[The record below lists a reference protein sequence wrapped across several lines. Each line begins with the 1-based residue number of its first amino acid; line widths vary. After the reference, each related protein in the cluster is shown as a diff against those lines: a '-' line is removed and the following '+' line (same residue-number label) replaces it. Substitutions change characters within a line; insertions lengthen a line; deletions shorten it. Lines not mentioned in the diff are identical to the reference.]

1 MAEGLYVSELGMS
14 AQVSAVRAASRAYL
28 VVGHVAGTFPRA
40 NMLCVMLS
48 PTTSPSGD
56 SLIHAADTTSTD
68 TCSLLPFHL
77 GEPCC

>member
-48 PTTSPSGD
+48 PTT
-56 SLIHAADTTSTD
+56 
-68 TCSLLPFHL
+68 
-77 GEPCC
+77 

>member
-1 MAEGLYVSELGMS
+1 MAEGLYVSELVMS

-48 PTTSPSGD
+48 PTT
-56 SLIHAADTTSTD
+56 
-68 TCSLLPFHL
+68 
-77 GEPCC
+77 